1 MAFRMAPPPGQG
13 ILSKRECGRSR
24 RGIGEVLM
32 RAAEDA
38 ARVLGRRRPTPHT
51 MTVDWLCRRLGRIG
65 DTAFFYNR
73 P

>member
-1 MAFRMAPPPGQG
+1 
-13 ILSKRECGRSR
+13 
-24 RGIGEVLM
+24 M